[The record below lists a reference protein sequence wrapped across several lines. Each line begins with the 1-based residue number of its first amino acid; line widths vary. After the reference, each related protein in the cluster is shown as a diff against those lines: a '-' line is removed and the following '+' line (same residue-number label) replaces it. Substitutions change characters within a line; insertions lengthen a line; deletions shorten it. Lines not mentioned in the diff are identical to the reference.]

1 MDNNQKNEIF
11 DIVADIRNK
20 LGPFWTL
27 SSLILSEHVDI
38 TSDIIKDVAK
48 TSDIQKEEILKGL
61 NRMVDIVNS

>member
-48 TSDIQKEEILKGL
+48 TSDIQKEDILNGL

>member
-48 TSDIQKEEILKGL
+48 TSDMQKEEILKGL